1 MAGGWIDRIDMARL
15 IHEGGNDTPK
25 FAACNRRICEEGRQ
39 CGKAIGDVDRVS
51 CGHISSRVKLPRQD
65 EYERRRQ
72 IGPQRISIEYAR
84 RSGSHAVVFS
94 CPANQAP
101 GFRRGDEHTVG
112 REEDRSC
119 FASVG
124 SSVCLWPPCTEYRR
138 LRQPRYFANPGREAD
153 GGHKLLK
160 KASGYAIRP

>member
-1 MAGGWIDRIDMARL
+1 MKAGTTRRSSPRAIAGSARK
-15 IHEGGNDTPK
+15 EGS
-25 FAACNRRICEEGRQ
+25 AAKPSATSTECRAATSLRE
-39 CGKAIGDVDRVS
+39 
-51 CGHISSRVKLPRQD
+51 LPRQD

-84 RSGSHAVVFS
+84 RSGSHALVFS

-160 KASGYAIRP
+160 KAGGYAIRPSVDCIPEDVIARGL